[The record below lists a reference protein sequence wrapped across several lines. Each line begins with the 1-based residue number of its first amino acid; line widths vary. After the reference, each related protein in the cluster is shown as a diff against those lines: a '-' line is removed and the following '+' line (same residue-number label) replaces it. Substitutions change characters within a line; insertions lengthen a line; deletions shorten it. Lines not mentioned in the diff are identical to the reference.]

1 MDEINNLDSGTKE
14 PDNRVRPT
22 QNVHE
27 VKHDGQKSIDK
38 TADNYKNT
46 PMGKAV
52 QKKYADILHGSRPE
66 PSYRHPR
73 MTLSN
78 RAKIF
83 SPFAAL
89 RGYEEEIAAEGEEHL
104 KVTKIELSEED
115 KGKLSDKL
123 LQVKKGMEVTVCF
136 FEADDVEPAIFDTP
150 AEPARSATHL
160 GNYRTVTGI
169 VNHIDSVYRELK
181 INTGIK
187 CAWEGTACD
196 DPL

>member
-1 MDEINNLDSGTKE
+1 MTDKNLSTK
-14 PDNRVRPT
+14 P
-22 QNVHE
+22 
-27 VKHDGQKSIDK
+27 
-38 TADNYKNT
+38 ADNYKNT

-136 FEADDVEPAIFDTP
+136 FEADDVEPAIFGTP
-150 AEPARSATHL
+150 SKPATPL
-160 GNYRTVTGI
+160 GRYRTIAGTVER
-169 VNHIDSVYRELK
+169 IDPVYRELQFS
-181 INTGIK
+181 TGDKNALGKELPVIIRF
-187 CAWEGTACD
+187 D
-196 DPL
+196 DILDLSGDGIVDIDEYLGIEKD

>member
-1 MDEINNLDSGTKE
+1 MTDKNLSTK
-14 PDNRVRPT
+14 P
-22 QNVHE
+22 
-27 VKHDGQKSIDK
+27 
-38 TADNYKNT
+38 ADNYKNT

-104 KVTKIELSEED
+104 KIAKMELSEED

-136 FEADDVEPAIFDTP
+136 FEADEVEPAIIRHTRRTGHVSHSSRP
-150 AEPARSATHL
+150 
-160 GNYRTVTGI
+160 NYRTVAGTVEPHRFLCT
-169 VNHIDSVYRELK
+169 VNCRSAPGDKNALGKELPVTIRFDDILDSVR
-181 INTGIK
+181 G
-187 CAWEGTACD
+187 WPRGH
-196 DPL
+196 

>member
-1 MDEINNLDSGTKE
+1 MTDKNLSTK
-14 PDNRVRPT
+14 P
-22 QNVHE
+22 
-27 VKHDGQKSIDK
+27 
-38 TADNYKNT
+38 ADNYKHT

-104 KVTKIELSEED
+104 KIAKMELSEED

-136 FEADDVEPAIFDTP
+136 FEADDDPASFNTP
-150 AEPARSATHL
+150 SKPATPL
-160 GNYRTVTGI
+160 GRYRTIAGTVER
-169 VNHIDSVYRELK
+169 IDPVYRELQFS
-181 INTGIK
+181 TGDKNALGKKLPVIIRF
-187 CAWEGTACD
+187 D
-196 DPL
+196 DILDLSGDGIVDIDEYLGIEKD

>member
-1 MDEINNLDSGTKE
+1 
-14 PDNRVRPT
+14 
-22 QNVHE
+22 
-27 VKHDGQKSIDK
+27 
-38 TADNYKNT
+38 
-46 PMGKAV
+46 MGKAV

-83 SPFAAL
+83 SPFSAL

-150 AEPARSATHL
+150 AEPARSATLINNWELNQVYSSADNPGRRSDSGTFHRPIPHVHPIL
-160 GNYRTVTGI
+160 LIRMSFYDLLCAFYDGNM
-169 VNHIDSVYRELK
+169 SL
-181 INTGIK
+181 
-187 CAWEGTACD
+187 
-196 DPL
+196 P

>member
-1 MDEINNLDSGTKE
+1 MTDKNLSTK
-14 PDNRVRPT
+14 P
-22 QNVHE
+22 
-27 VKHDGQKSIDK
+27 
-38 TADNYKNT
+38 ADNYKNT

-83 SPFAAL
+83 SPFSAL

-104 KVTKIELSEED
+104 KIAKMELSEED

-136 FEADDVEPAIFDTP
+136 FEADDVEPAIFGTP
-150 AEPARSATHL
+150 SKPATPL
-160 GNYRTVTGI
+160 GRYRTIAGTVER
-169 VNHIDSVYRELK
+169 IDPIYRELQFS
-181 INTGIK
+181 TGDKNALGKELPVIIRF
-187 CAWEGTACD
+187 D
-196 DPL
+196 DILDLSGDGIVDIDEYLGIEKD

>member
-1 MDEINNLDSGTKE
+1 MTDKNLSTK
-14 PDNRVRPT
+14 PD
-22 QNVHE
+22 
-27 VKHDGQKSIDK
+27 
-38 TADNYKNT
+38 DNYKNT
-46 PMGKAV
+46 LMGKAV

-83 SPFAAL
+83 SPFSAL

-104 KVTKIELSEED
+104 KIAKMELSEED

-150 AEPARSATHL
+150 SKPATPL
-160 GNYRTVTGI
+160 GRYRTIAGTVER
-169 VNHIDSVYRELK
+169 IDPIYRELQFS
-181 INTGIK
+181 TGDKNALGKELPVIIRF
-187 CAWEGTACD
+187 D
-196 DPL
+196 DILDLSGDGIVDIDEYLGIEKD

>member
-1 MDEINNLDSGTKE
+1 
-14 PDNRVRPT
+14 
-22 QNVHE
+22 
-27 VKHDGQKSIDK
+27 
-38 TADNYKNT
+38 
-46 PMGKAV
+46 MGKAV

-104 KVTKIELSEED
+104 KIAKMELSEED

-136 FEADDVEPAIFDTP
+136 FEADDVEPAIFGTP
-150 AEPARSATHL
+150 SKPATPL
-160 GNYRTVTGI
+160 GRYRTIAGTVER
-169 VNHIDSVYRELK
+169 IDPIYRELQFS
-181 INTGIK
+181 TGDKNALGKELPVIIRF
-187 CAWEGTACD
+187 D
-196 DPL
+196 DILDLSGDGIVDIDEYLGIEKD

>member
-1 MDEINNLDSGTKE
+1 MTDKNLSTK
-14 PDNRVRPT
+14 P
-22 QNVHE
+22 
-27 VKHDGQKSIDK
+27 
-38 TADNYKNT
+38 ADNYKNT
-46 PMGKAV
+46 LMGKAV

-83 SPFAAL
+83 SPFSAL

-136 FEADDVEPAIFDTP
+136 FEADDVEPAIFGTP
-150 AEPARSATHL
+150 SKPATPL
-160 GNYRTVTGI
+160 GRYRTIAGTVER
-169 VNHIDSVYRELK
+169 IDPIYRELQFS
-181 INTGIK
+181 TGDKNALGKELPVIIRF
-187 CAWEGTACD
+187 D
-196 DPL
+196 DILDLSGDGIVDIDEYLGIEKD

>member
-1 MDEINNLDSGTKE
+1 MTDKNLSTK
-14 PDNRVRPT
+14 P
-22 QNVHE
+22 
-27 VKHDGQKSIDK
+27 
-38 TADNYKNT
+38 ADNYKHT

-83 SPFAAL
+83 SPFSAL

-104 KVTKIELSEED
+104 KIAKMELSEED

-169 VNHIDSVYRELK
+169 VNLIDSVYRELK
-181 INTGIK
+181 INTGDKNVLGKELPLTIHF
-187 CAWEGTACD
+187 D
-196 DPL
+196 DILDLSGDGLIDIDE

>member
-1 MDEINNLDSGTKE
+1 MTDKNLSTK
-14 PDNRVRPT
+14 P
-22 QNVHE
+22 
-27 VKHDGQKSIDK
+27 
-38 TADNYKNT
+38 ADNYKNT

-73 MTLSN
+73 MNLSN

-136 FEADDVEPAIFDTP
+136 FETDNDPASFNTP
-150 AEPARSATHL
+150 SKPATPL
-160 GNYRTVTGI
+160 GRYRTIAGTVER
-169 VNHIDSVYRELK
+169 IDPVYRELQFS
-181 INTGIK
+181 TGDKNALGKELPVIIRF
-187 CAWEGTACD
+187 D
-196 DPL
+196 DILDLSGDGIVDIDEYLGIEKD

>member
-1 MDEINNLDSGTKE
+1 MTDKNLSTK
-14 PDNRVRPT
+14 P
-22 QNVHE
+22 
-27 VKHDGQKSIDK
+27 
-38 TADNYKNT
+38 ADNYKNT

-83 SPFAAL
+83 SPFSAL

-104 KVTKIELSEED
+104 KIAKMELSEED

-136 FEADDVEPAIFDTP
+136 FETDNDPASFNTP
-150 AEPARSATHL
+150 SKPATLL
-160 GNYRTVTGI
+160 GRYRTIAGTVER
-169 VNHIDSVYRELK
+169 IDPVYRELQFS
-181 INTGIK
+181 TGDKNALGKELPVIIRF
-187 CAWEGTACD
+187 D
-196 DPL
+196 DILDLSGDGIVDIDEYLGIEKD

>member
-1 MDEINNLDSGTKE
+1 MTDKNLSTK
-14 PDNRVRPT
+14 P
-22 QNVHE
+22 
-27 VKHDGQKSIDK
+27 
-38 TADNYKNT
+38 ADNYKNT

-136 FEADDVEPAIFDTP
+136 FEADDVEPAIFGTP
-150 AEPARSATHL
+150 SKPATPL
-160 GNYRTVTGI
+160 GRYRTIAGTVER
-169 VNHIDSVYRELK
+169 IDPIYRELQFS
-181 INTGIK
+181 TGDKNALGKELPVIIRF
-187 CAWEGTACD
+187 D
-196 DPL
+196 DILDLSGDGIVDIDEYLGIEKD

>member
-1 MDEINNLDSGTKE
+1 MTDKNLSTK
-14 PDNRVRPT
+14 P
-22 QNVHE
+22 
-27 VKHDGQKSIDK
+27 
-38 TADNYKNT
+38 ADNYKNT

-160 GNYRTVTGI
+160 GNYR
-169 VNHIDSVYRELK
+169 ELK
-181 INTGIK
+181 INTGDKNVLGKELPVTIHF
-187 CAWEGTACD
+187 D
-196 DPL
+196 DILDLSGDGLIDIDK

>member
-1 MDEINNLDSGTKE
+1 
-14 PDNRVRPT
+14 
-22 QNVHE
+22 
-27 VKHDGQKSIDK
+27 
-38 TADNYKNT
+38 
-46 PMGKAV
+46 MGKAV

-104 KVTKIELSEED
+104 KVTKIRFSEED

-123 LQVKKGMEVTVCF
+123 LQVKKGMEVQTPQHTLCGHRLIVLHKVDVNASFLHIFLVVGFHEIATSITMNSRLNNTKPSFSVDFHDISGHHTVF
-136 FEADDVEPAIFDTP
+136 LT
-150 AEPARSATHL
+150 
-160 GNYRTVTGI
+160 N
-169 VNHIDSVYRELK
+169 
-181 INTGIK
+181 
-187 CAWEGTACD
+187 
-196 DPL
+196 

>member
-1 MDEINNLDSGTKE
+1 M
-14 PDNRVRPT
+14 PD
-22 QNVHE
+22 
-27 VKHDGQKSIDK
+27 
-38 TADNYKNT
+38 YKNT
-46 PMGKAV
+46 LMGKAV

-83 SPFAAL
+83 SPFSAL

-104 KVTKIELSEED
+104 KIAKMELSEED

-136 FEADDVEPAIFDTP
+136 FKADHEPVSPNASSDPAIL
-150 AEPARSATHL
+150 L
-160 GNYRTVTGI
+160 GRYRTITGTI
-169 VNHIDSVYRELK
+169 ERIDPVSRELQ
-181 INTGIK
+181 ISTGDKNMLGKVLPVIIRFDNILDLSGDGITDID
-187 CAWEGTACD
+187 E
-196 DPL
+196 

>member
-1 MDEINNLDSGTKE
+1 MTDKNLSTK
-14 PDNRVRPT
+14 P
-22 QNVHE
+22 
-27 VKHDGQKSIDK
+27 
-38 TADNYKNT
+38 ADNYKNT

-104 KVTKIELSEED
+104 KVTKIERSEED
-115 KGKLSDKL
+115 KDKLSDKL
-123 LQVKKGMEVTVCF
+123 LQVKKGMEVTVRF
-136 FEADDVEPAIFDTP
+136 FETENDPDSFNTPSKQAAPRGRYRIIAGTVE
-150 AEPARSATHL
+150 R
-160 GNYRTVTGI
+160 
-169 VNHIDSVYRELK
+169 IDPVYRELQFS
-181 INTGIK
+181 TGDKNALGKELPVIIRF
-187 CAWEGTACD
+187 D
-196 DPL
+196 DILDLSGDGIVDIDEYLGIEKD

>member
-1 MDEINNLDSGTKE
+1 MTDKNLSTK
-14 PDNRVRPT
+14 PD
-22 QNVHE
+22 
-27 VKHDGQKSIDK
+27 
-38 TADNYKNT
+38 DNYQNT

-104 KVTKIELSEED
+104 KVTKIKLSEED

-136 FEADDVEPAIFDTP
+136 FETDNDPASFNTPSKQAAPRGRYRIIAGTVE
-150 AEPARSATHL
+150 R
-160 GNYRTVTGI
+160 
-169 VNHIDSVYRELK
+169 IDPVYRELQFS
-181 INTGIK
+181 TGDKNALGKELPVIIRF
-187 CAWEGTACD
+187 D
-196 DPL
+196 DILDLSGDGIVDIDEYLGIEKD